1 MTVIRQENN
10 TAMANNS
17 EMVKLFGILIQTLL
31 FLSINE
37 YVMSEEIGNVYK
49 DSALNLM
56 KTGLEQ
62 FSQGMEK
69 MMLKRFDVDNTIV
82 ETKLRDMIETF
93 KKDIVDEQKE
103 FIKSLSS
110 QSSAKDEKIIEL
122 LSTIQTE
129 QRLLRQE
136 IVSIRSSF
144 SGNANTKTGGRM
156 ETTGYKAS
164 ALKANESNGQ
174 NISDLHNSVYT
185 LSTEYSKE
193 KLKRETLTDLL
204 IFYNESFPTMQAEQ
218 RLLKQ
223 ELVSI
228 TTNLT
233 ETIDEKFSYLVSTIH
248 TGHQNLSQEM
258 VSVTANLSSID
269 DIQLN
274 QKISNLNKA
283 FDVLSDQLQN
293 EQAAMLSMIDSVVL
307 RVNKKMSVCSRK
319 IGEKIDNVET
329 NVINV
334 IQDELE
340 NFALVLENNS
350 AKSEKAL
357 GNLRNST
364 LFVVEQFSTGE
375 AMNILRN
382 VEMIGQS
389 LLKVHDI
396 PGFDCAENFEKHPY
410 TRGRNGM
417 YNIRGFSYKPTSV
430 YCDMTTDYGRWT
442 VSALSFSLK
451 HPPLPNTHSII

>member
-1 MTVIRQENN
+1 MTIIRQENN
-10 TAMANNS
+10 IAMANNS
-17 EMVKLFGILIQTLL
+17 DMAKMFGILIQTLL
-31 FLSINE
+31 LLSINE
-37 YVMSEEIGNVYK
+37 YVMSEEIGNVFE

-62 FSQGMEK
+62 FSQGIEK
-69 MMLKRFDVDNTIV
+69 MMLKRFNGDNTIV
-82 ETKLRDMIETF
+82 ETKLQDMIETI

-144 SGNANTKTGGRM
+144 SGNPNTSGRM

-164 ALKANESNGQ
+164 ALKANEGNGQ
-174 NISDLHNSVYT
+174 NISDLQNSVYT

-258 VSVTANLSSID
+258 VSVTTNLSSID
-269 DIQLN
+269 EIQLIHW
-274 QKISNLNKA
+274 ISNLNKA
-283 FDVLSDQLQN
+283 FVGISDRLQN

-307 RVNKKMSVCSRK
+307 RVNKTMSVCSRK
-319 IGEKIDNVET
+319 IGENIDNVET

-340 NFALVLENNS
+340 NFALVLGNNS
-350 AKSEKAL
+350 EKSEKAL

-375 AMNILRN
+375 AINILRN

-410 TRGRNGM
+410 TRGRNGV
-417 YNIRGFSYKPTSV
+417 YNIIGLSYKPTSV

-442 VSALSFSLK
+442 VSSLSFSLK

>member
-31 FLSINE
+31 LLSINE

-156 ETTGYKAS
+156 ETTGSKAS

-174 NISDLHNSVYT
+174 NISDLQNSVYT

-258 VSVTANLSSID
+258 VFVTANLSSID

-340 NFALVLENNS
+340 NFALVL

>member
-17 EMVKLFGILIQTLL
+17 EMVKLFGILFQTLL
-31 FLSINE
+31 LLSINE

-82 ETKLRDMIETF
+82 ETKLRDMIETI

-136 IVSIRSSF
+136 IVSIRSIF
-144 SGNANTKTGGRM
+144 SGNANMKTGGRM

-174 NISDLHNSVYT
+174 NISDLQNSVYT

-193 KLKRETLTDLL
+193 KLKRETFTDLL

-364 LFVVEQFSTGE
+364 L
-375 AMNILRN
+375 
-382 VEMIGQS
+382 
-389 LLKVHDI
+389 
-396 PGFDCAENFEKHPY
+396 
-410 TRGRNGM
+410 
-417 YNIRGFSYKPTSV
+417 
-430 YCDMTTDYGRWT
+430 W
-442 VSALSFSLK
+442 
-451 HPPLPNTHSII
+451 

>member
-1 MTVIRQENN
+1 MTGIRQENN
-10 TAMANNS
+10 IAMANNS
-17 EMVKLFGILIQTLL
+17 EMMKLFGILIQTLSL
-31 FLSINE
+31 LSKNE
-37 YVMSEEIGNVYK
+37 HVLSEEIGNMYK

-62 FSQGMEK
+62 FSQGIEK
-69 MMLKRFDVDNTIV
+69 MMLKRFDGDNTII
-82 ETKLRDMIETF
+82 ERKLRDMIEAI
-93 KKDIVDEQKE
+93 KKDIVNEQKE
-103 FIKSLSS
+103 FIKNLSS
-110 QSSAKDEKIIEL
+110 LSSAKDKKIIDV

-144 SGNANTKTGGRM
+144 SGNANTKTSVRI
-156 ETTGYKAS
+156 ETTGYNAS

-174 NISDLHNSVYT
+174 NISDLQHSVYT

-223 ELVSI
+223 ELVYI

-248 TGHQNLSQEM
+248 TGHQNLSQEI

-274 QKISNLNKA
+274 QKISSFNKA
-283 FDVLSDQLQN
+283 FDGLSDQLQN

-307 RVNKKMSVCSRK
+307 RVNKTLSVCSRK

-340 NFALVLENNS
+340 NFALVLGNDSE
-350 AKSEKAL
+350 KSEKAP

-375 AMNILRN
+375 AINILRN
-382 VEMIGQS
+382 VEKIGQS

-410 TRGRNGM
+410 TRGRNGV

-451 HPPLPNTHSII
+451 HSPLPNTHCMI